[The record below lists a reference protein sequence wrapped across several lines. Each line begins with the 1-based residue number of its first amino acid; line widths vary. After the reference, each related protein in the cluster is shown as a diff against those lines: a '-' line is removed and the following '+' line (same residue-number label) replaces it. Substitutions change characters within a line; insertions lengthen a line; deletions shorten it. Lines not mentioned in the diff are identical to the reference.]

1 MGQDISDKK
10 ILPATHLPAS
20 LTSTEL
26 KWTFENPLL
35 KDLCDRQAAASSN
48 ALYNVHCVLHTENL
62 L

>member
-35 KDLCDRQAAASSN
+35 KDLCDRKQQQSQWQRI
-48 ALYNVHCVLHTENL
+48 VHCVLHTENL